1 MWFNLSFIFAT
12 SNVIL
17 FKMSLNKINE
27 PNLKMKKITIF
38 LSILIVSFSHSQ
50 TLQDSITFNP
60 QKQLNAAQ
68 RILSGNY
75 GKSVTVGA
83 YGELTYN
90 QPEAANGELDVQ
102 RLVLLLGYKFNDKTQ
117 FVTEVEFEH
126 VEEVFIEQAFVNY
139 AIAPNMSIRG
149 GLMLVP
155 MGIVN
160 EFHEPTTFN
169 GVERPATDNVIIPTT
184 WRELGFGVT
193 GRFNDLSLGYQVY
206 VFNGFKSTISDGE
219 GGVSGYLKGSNGLR
233 SGRQKAIK
241 STVDSPTLST
251 KLDYYGIPG
260 LRLGLSGYFGK
271 TQAADDVEQI
281 DGANIG
287 ISMIGLDARYAYQRF
302 TARGQFIYTSL
313 SDTEAYNNL
322 TGNDLGKALQGWY
335 LEGAYNLLP
344 QEKQQR
350 LFAFLRY
357 EKYDTHADTD
367 GSIVRNN
374 NYNKTDITTGL
385 SYHIAPGVVFKG
397 DYQFRDSEGADVA
410 NRLNFGI
417 GVWF

>member
-1 MWFNLSFIFAT
+1 MNKLT
-12 SNVIL
+12 LL
-17 FKMSLNKINE
+17 F
-27 PNLKMKKITIF
+27 TIF
-38 LSILIVSFSHSQ
+38 FISIISAQ
-50 TLQDSITFNP
+50 TVQDSITFDP

-75 GKSVTVGA
+75 GKAVTVGA

-90 QPEAANGELDVQ
+90 QPEALNGELDVQ
-102 RLVLLLGYKFNDKTQ
+102 RLVLLFGYKFNDKTQ

-139 AIAPNMSIRG
+139 AIAPSVSLRG

-169 GVERPATDNVIIPTT
+169 GVERPAIDNVIVPTT
-184 WRELGFGVT
+184 WREIGVGVT
-193 GRFNDLSLGYQVY
+193 GRFNEISLGYQAY
-206 VFNGFKSTISDGE
+206 VFNGFKSTTFDGE
-219 GGVSGYLKGSNGLR
+219 GGVNGFLKGSNGLR
-233 SGRQKAIK
+233 GGRQKAIQ
-241 STVDSPTLST
+241 STIDSPTLSM
-251 KLDYYGIPG
+251 KFDYYGIPG
-260 LRLGLSGYFGK
+260 LRVGLSGYFGD
-271 TQAADDVEQI
+271 TQAEDDVEVV

-302 TARGQFIYTSL
+302 TARGQFIHASL

-322 TGNDLGKALQGWY
+322 TGRDLGSALQGWY
-335 LEGAYNLLP
+335 LEGAYNLLS

-357 EKYDTHADTD
+357 EQYNTHLDTD
-367 GSIVRNN
+367 GTLQQNDA
-374 NYNKTDITTGL
+374 YNRTDITTGL
-385 SYHIAPGVVFKG
+385 SYHIAPGVVLKG
-397 DYQFRDSEGADVA
+397 DYQFRDNAMSGSDVP

>member
-1 MWFNLSFIFAT
+1 
-12 SNVIL
+12 
-17 FKMSLNKINE
+17 
-27 PNLKMKKITIF
+27 MKKI
-38 LSILIVSFSHSQ
+38 SILLASFITVYSYSQ
-50 TLQDSITFNP
+50 TVQDSITFDP

-90 QPEAANGELDVQ
+90 QPESSNGELDVQ
-102 RLVLLLGYKFNDKTQ
+102 RLVLLFGYNFNDKAQ

-126 VEEVFIEQAFVNY
+126 VQEVYIEQAFVNY
-139 AIAPNMSIRG
+139 AFSSSISFRG

-155 MGIVN
+155 FGIIN

-169 GVERPATDNVIIPTT
+169 GVERPELDNVIVPST
-184 WRELGFGVT
+184 WRELGIGVT
-193 GRFNDLSLGYQVY
+193 GRFNELSLGYQAY
-206 VFNGFKSTISDGE
+206 IFNGFKSTSFDGS
-219 GGVSGYLKGSNGLR
+219 GGVNGALKGSNGLR
-233 SGRQKAIK
+233 GGRQKGIQ
-241 STVDSPTLST
+241 STIDSPTLSV
-251 KLDYYGIPG
+251 KFDYYGLPG
-260 LRLGLSGYFGK
+260 LRLGLAGYFGD
-271 TQAADDVEQI
+271 TQAEDDVESI

-287 ISMIGLDARYAYQRF
+287 ISMVGLDARYAYQRF
-302 TARGQFIYTSL
+302 TARGQYVYASL

-322 TGNDLGKALQGWY
+322 TGNDLGSLMKGWY

-344 QEKQQR
+344 QTKVQR

-357 EKYDTHADTD
+357 ETYDTHADTD
-367 GSIVRNN
+367 GSLQRNDA
-374 NYNKTDITTGL
+374 YNRTDITLGL

-397 DYQFRDSEGADVA
+397 DYQFRDNALSGSDVD